1 MDIATEVVH
10 GWRLLARMR
19 ELLDEPD
26 VQQVV
31 IRHDQG
37 DSLIVIDVP
46 SMRSGVTTRPVMSA
60 VKAIA
65 GELSYVLLE
74 VVRSRGLEQQ
84 VGGAITDEEFD
95 RAIDVIEPVFERY

>member
-1 MDIATEVVH
+1 MDMTTEVVH
-10 GWRLLARMR
+10 GWRLLARVQ

-31 IRHDQG
+31 VRHDQG
-37 DSLIVIDVP
+37 DSLISIDVS
-46 SMRSGVTTRPVMSA
+46 SMRSDLTTRPVLLA

-65 GELSYVLLE
+65 DELSYVLLE
-74 VVRSRGLEQQ
+74 VMRSGGLGRQ
-84 VGGAITDEEFD
+84 VGESITNEEFD